1 MKCPFE
7 DKLVLYLEKEL
18 SYKERV
24 DFEEHLEECSICR
37 EDMKIFEKIEKDF
50 DCKISVPDDFTGHV
64 MNRIDEQTSIINII
78 VSAGIS
84 VFFLVVFFYCGYSN
98 PLPVIGNIMV
108 RLFFVLKD
116 MPFMELFFAC
126 LKQNMIFLI
135 FYSALLMVFITFFTV
150 RKKGIFLKN
159 YGQFHNY
166 L

>member
-1 MKCPFE
+1 MKCPLE

-18 SYKERV
+18 SDKEID
-24 DFEEHLEECSICR
+24 DFEHHLEGCSICK

-50 DCKISVPDDFTGHV
+50 DSEISVPDDFTGHV

-84 VFFLVVFFYCGYSN
+84 MFFLIVFFYCGYSN
-98 PLPVIGNIMV
+98 PLPVIGTIMV

-116 MPFMELFFAC
+116 MPLMELFFAC
-126 LKQNMIFLI
+126 LKQNMMFLI

-150 RKKGIFLKN
+150 RKKAIV
-159 YGQFHNY
+159 
-166 L
+166 